1 MSDIRKKLDAPIPES
16 AVRERAGGGNMKLSY
31 VDGFYVTSRMNDVF
45 DLDWSY
51 STVDNTKVSEEK
63 DDRGRWRISYEAHV
77 RVDIA
82 VRGEEGS
89 FLYECSR
96 SDYGHG
102 HGIDADKGK
111 AIESASKEAVTD
123 ARKRACAT
131 LGNVMGLALYDKDKT
146 FVGGEDEDKPVRDAA
161 LAEVKA
167 AVKKPAARKPRTKQT
182 TIEETYSF
190 TDGEIDAMIAQIDL
204 ARSKDDLEPVR
215 TRLNASKDYTNRGI
229 LVEKF
234 LQKKTQIE
242 SKGQQQ

>member
-31 VDGFYVTSRMNDVF
+31 VDGFYVTSRMNDIFGLNWNYEVF
-45 DLDWSY
+45 E
-51 STVDNTKVSEEK
+51 NRQVSEEK

-77 RVDIA
+77 RVTAGTPD
-82 VRGEEGS
+82 GDFGHHQT
-89 FLYECSR
+89 SR

-102 HGIDADKGK
+102 HGIDNDKGK

-167 AVKKPAARKPRTKQT
+167 AVKKPAARKPRTKQMP
-182 TIEETYSF
+182 IEETYSF

-242 SKGQQQ
+242 TKGQQQ

>member
-31 VDGFYVTSRMNDVF
+31 VDGFYVTSRMNEVF
-45 DLDWSY
+45 GLDWGYGTLS
-51 STVDNTKVSEEK
+51 NTLVSEEK
-63 DDRGRWRISYEAHV
+63 DEQGRWRISYEAHV
-77 RVDIA
+77 RVDVTA
-82 VRGEEGS
+82 VFEDGQTQS
-89 FLYECSR
+89 SR

-102 HGIDADKGK
+102 HGIDRDKGK

-167 AVKKPAARKPRTKQT
+167 AVKKPAARKPRTKQMP
-182 TIEETYSF
+182 IEETYSF

-242 SKGQQQ
+242 TKGQQQ